1 MSILKVA
8 EEAGVSP
15 ATVSRFINKQ
25 VSVSPEKARRIH
37 EAMVKLN
44 YTPSVSRPGPKTA
57 DRRAIRTGNV
67 TFLSLGDLDPTAMFR
82 MPVFPS
88 LLGGIQQALAEHGL
102 NLALEHYNGSMPRT
116 ISRNRTDGV
125 LIFGALRPMP
135 KKLREALLNV
145 PSVWVMRAHSDER
158 NEFDHVFYD
167 NDAVGPLAAR
177 YLLERG
183 HRRLAF
189 INPLI
194 THTAFPARRDTFAQA
209 VEQSGAQVTVWEVT
223 EEEAERSVAQG
234 IERIAQEIAAS
245 PERPTGVFVPADDY
259 LVSVFHA
266 LRVFGLKPQRD
277 IDLIGCNN
285 DQPSLAK
292 MHPRPATIDINVS
305 AVGRR
310 AVEQLLSRMA
320 EPADPLARIKLQPT
334 LIEGEALPA
343 KAIFEVESA
352 TANY

>member
-15 ATVSRFINKQ
+15 ATVSRFINNR

-37 EAMVKLN
+37 KAMLKLN

-57 DRRAIRTGNV
+57 DRRAIKTGNI
-67 TFLSLGDLDPTAMFR
+67 TFLSLSDLDPTAMFR

-88 LLGGIQQALAEHGL
+88 LLGGIQQALSEYGL
-102 NLALEHYNGSMPRT
+102 NLALEHYTGSMPRT

-125 LIFGALRPMP
+125 LIFGALQPMP
-135 KKLREALLNV
+135 KNLHEALLKV
-145 PSVWVMRAHSDER
+145 PSVWVMRAHSDNR

-189 INPLI
+189 INPQI
-194 THTAFPARRDTFAQA
+194 THTAFPARRDAFAQT
-209 VEQSGAQVTVWEVT
+209 VQQSGAQVTVWEIT
-223 EEEAERSVAQG
+223 EEETNRSAAQG
-234 IERIAQEIAAS
+234 IERIVQDMAS
-245 PERPTGVFVPADDY
+245 SPQRPTGIFVPADDY
-259 LVSVFHA
+259 LLSVFHA
-266 LRVFGLKPQRD
+266 LRVFGLIPQRD
-277 IDLIGCNN
+277 VELIGCNN

-292 MHPRPATIDINVS
+292 MHPRPATIDLNVNV
-305 AVGRR
+305 VGRR

-320 EPADPLARIKLQPT
+320 DPDDPLARIKLQPT
-334 LIEGEALPA
+334 LIEGEALSA
-343 KAIFEVESA
+343 EVIFEFGNA
-352 TANY
+352 TSP